1 MNNSSDLSA
10 KLKEARQKK
19 GLSQNTVAEMLNV
32 SRQAVSR
39 WETGKGS
46 PDINTLPMLS
56 ELYDV
61 SIDELFGHETS
72 VSENQSQNIEE
83 EMSHLDETSPETAET
98 AKKTANTHSSL
109 PHASNIFNQECA
121 ILILL
126 LVLSSFVTFAGLIVS
141 LYIFIW
147 TWRNRRHYK
156 LVLLLAIIFILIGLN
171 HLYTFI
177 DIYFLS
183 SDTVTI
189 EKIS

>member
-72 VSENQSQNIEE
+72 VSENQSQNIEK
-83 EMSHLDETSPETAET
+83 EMSHLDETEAVKNPVSMES
-98 AKKTANTHSSL
+98 KT
-109 PHASNIFNQECA
+109 F
-121 ILILL
+121 
-126 LVLSSFVTFAGLIVS
+126 
-141 LYIFIW
+141 
-147 TWRNRRHYK
+147 
-156 LVLLLAIIFILIGLN
+156 
-171 HLYTFI
+171 
-177 DIYFLS
+177 
-183 SDTVTI
+183 
-189 EKIS
+189 

>member
-72 VSENQSQNIEE
+72 VSENQSQNIEK
-83 EMSHLDETSPETAET
+83 EMSHLDETSPEIAET
-98 AKKTANTHSSL
+98 AKKTASTHSNL
-109 PHASNIFNQECA
+109 PHASNIFNQEHA

-126 LVLSSFVTFAGLIVS
+126 LVLSSFVTFAGLIAS

-156 LVLLLAIIFILIGLN
+156 LVLILAIICILIGLN
-171 HLYTFI
+171 HLYIFAYTF
-177 DIYFLS
+177 LPS
-183 SDTVTI
+183 SYISTI
-189 EKIS
+189 EKVS